1 VRQSF
6 VKIAFVGAA
15 IAYATDATM
24 IIWRR
29 YHSSDLVANVQ
40 QSTRR
45 TYVVAVWH
53 TVSEVVYRHPRTF
66 ARLESAK
73 AAADDLI
80 RRTFTHRC
88 SLEHCGDWMPWYSS
102 DARV

>member
-1 VRQSF
+1 VQQSF
-6 VKIAFVGAA
+6 VKIALADAA
-15 IAYATDATM
+15 IAYATEASM
-24 IIWRR
+24 IVWRR
-29 YHSSDLVANVQ
+29 YHSSDLVANVL

-53 TVSEVVYRHPRTF
+53 TMSEVVYRHPRTF

-80 RRTFTHRC
+80 RRMFMHRC
-88 SLEHCGDWMPWYSS
+88 SLEDCGDWMPWHST
-102 DARV
+102 DAPV